1 MLGEVK
7 WYSPDRGYGFITSGK
22 KDYFVSCSD
31 ILKGSKEGKYK
42 YLKANEIV
50 SFSPGTRSRG
60 LVAEEVEVQKC
71 RV

>member
-22 KDYFVSCSD
+22 KDYFVSHRS
-31 ILKGSKEGKYK
+31 ILTGSKEGNFKM
-42 YLKANEIV
+42 LKANQIV
-50 SFSPGTRSRG
+50 SFLPGINEHG